1 MTKIPKLKILF
12 LFSIFYFLFSAAL
25 VEAATLYFSP
35 SSGSFGIGQTFSAA
49 VYVSSEDQTMN
60 AASGVISFPKD
71 KLEITSLSQSG
82 SIFSL
87 WVQEPVFSKSAGT
100 VQFEGIVLN
109 PGFTGSAGKII
120 SVNFKVK
127 SGGLASLRFSSGSVL
142 ANDGRGTNIL
152 ADLGTANFNLAT
164 GGITPMTP
172 ETTTPSSSLGAP
184 APPHVSSSTHPDQNK
199 WYSETKAKFNWDLP
213 SDVTAVRVLID
224 KNSHSIPGVNYA
236 PPISSKEIA
245 DLDDGIWYFHIQFRN
260 SYGWGAISH
269 FRVQIDTKSP
279 EPFSI
284 KIIDGKETE
293 NPRPTIVFNTVDTGS
308 GIDYYKVKIGD
319 SDFLDISQEEVKS
332 NPYTLHP
339 QMPGKHTILVQA
351 FDKAHNHTVAVEE
364 FVVKAI
370 ESPKITDYPQKLYSG
385 EPLIVKGTTYP
396 NVQITLWLQRED
408 DKAESQSIKSDENGN
423 FALVY
428 KENLKD
434 GIYKMWAEAVN
445 EQGAVSYPSEK
456 LTFIVALPSVLKF
469 GKIAINYLT
478 ILITLL
484 ILIAVLG
491 GIIFYV
497 FYRISL
503 WRKKLRKQTKEAEGA
518 LEKAFWALRQEVKE
532 QIEKFDKKPGLSKSE
547 KEISD
552 KLQKALNIAEKF
564 IGKEIKDVKRE
575 LDKR

>member
-1 MTKIPKLKILF
+1 MKKVYLILIILASFF
-12 LFSIFYFLFSAAL
+12 LTVSAAQ
-25 VEAATLYFSP
+25 AASLYFSP
-35 SSGSFGIGQTFSAA
+35 SSGSFGIGQTFSAG

-87 WVQEPVFSKSAGT
+87 WVQEPSFSNSAG
-100 VQFEGIVLN
+100 VVNFEGIVLN
-109 PGFTGSAGKII
+109 PGFKGSGGKII
-120 SVNFKVK
+120 NLNFKARSV
-127 SGGLASLRFSSGSVL
+127 GNAPLVFNSGSIL
-142 ANDGRGTNIL
+142 ANDGKGTNIL
-152 ADLGTANFNLAT
+152 SNLGNASFNLISAT
-164 GGITPMTP
+164 STPAPSVP
-172 ETTTPSSSLGAP
+172 EATTPSAISGAP
-184 APPHVSSSTHPDQNK
+184 AAPEIFSTTHPDQNK
-199 WYSETKAKFNWDLP
+199 WYSETKAKFTWDLP

-224 KNSHSIPGVNYA
+224 KNSHSIPSVNYA
-236 PPISSKEIA
+236 PPINSKEVA

-269 FRVQIDTKSP
+269 FRVQIDTKPP

-319 SDFLDISQEEVKS
+319 GDFLDVPEEKVKS

-351 FDKAHNHTVAVEE
+351 FDKAFNHTVAVEE

-370 ESPKITDYPQKLYSG
+370 EAPKITDYPQKLYSG
-385 EPLIVKGTTYP
+385 EPLIIKGTTYP
-396 NVQITLWLQRED
+396 NAQVTIWLQRED
-408 DKAESQSIKSDENGN
+408 DKSESQTVKSDENGN
-423 FALVY
+423 FTLIY
-428 KENLKD
+428 KEKLKD

-456 LTFIVALPSVLKF
+456 FTFIVALPSVLKF

-491 GIIFYV
+491 GIIFYI

-503 WRKKLRKQTKEAEGA
+503 WRKKLRRQTKEAEES

-575 LDKR
+575 LEKR